1 MVKKNT
7 QKITI
12 FGSGGSIGRYLSNQF
27 SLNYEVIGV
36 SRKKFNK
43 NIININFSEFIENSN
58 YYIPKKNIHKKKI
71 FQSRSIILTIGKFKK
86 TGNDLNQDIDKANFQ
101 LNYKFLNFLIKNKNK
116 FTKPCK
122 IIVIT
127 SMNSIFPNQ
136 NSLAYCISK
145 SKLSNAIENFKIQIK
160 KSKLSI
166 ENLMPGPIDTQMRNN
181 KISDNLKVKDI
192 FHVCNFLIGLSEDA
206 TLGSIKIFN
215 KKNYFISY

>member
-7 QKITI
+7 QKIII
-12 FGSGGSIGRYLSNQF
+12 FGSSGNIGRYLSNQF

-43 NIININFSEFIENSN
+43 NIININFSEFIENSD
-58 YYIPKKNIHKKKI
+58 YFIPEKNIHKKKI

-86 TGNDLNQDIDKANFQ
+86 TGNDLDQDIDEANFQ

-127 SMNSIFPNQ
+127 SMNSIYPNQ
-136 NSLAYCISK
+136 NSLAYCMSK
-145 SKLSNAIENFKIQIK
+145 SKLSSAIENFKIQIK
-160 KSKLSI
+160 RSKLSI
-166 ENLMPGPIDTQMRNN
+166 ENLMPGPIDTRMRNN
-181 KISDNLKVKDI
+181 KISDTLKVKDI
-192 FHVCNFLIGLSEDA
+192 FHVCNFLIRLSEDA